1 MDHPP
6 GSVPAPRRTTLVAF
20 LVLLM
25 AVIAINILMVLPYVL
40 AVIMGSILAV
50 LAQPVLQ
57 WLTGHHV
64 TPRVAA
70 AVVVLGVVLVIM
82 APLAFF
88 VTKAIQQGIAIGQ
101 GLAEGGVS
109 LHSLLDHVSAWA
121 PIETLIGS
129 PEAFETQARRWM
141 QSAGTG
147 ATATIVG
154 LAAHLPTIVLQLA
167 LASLAGFFLLVDG
180 HRFLCWITDKIPLA
194 ADVRG
199 QVVQSFQETA
209 ISVIWA
215 TLAAAAAQS
224 AVMLLSY
231 LTLGVPAAFLAAG
244 ATFLFAW
251 IPLVGC
257 SPVWLAGAI
266 YLYAQDALL
275 KAILMVVC
283 GLMAGLVDNVVRPMI
298 LQGRS
303 TMHPLVSLVAVFGG
317 MERFGIMG
325 ILLGPIL
332 AAVLIALLQIWPE
345 VGHRFGLLPDS
356 KGGEFQPRSNVRSS

>member
-20 LVLLM
+20 LVLLI

-50 LAQPVLQ
+50 LAQPVFQ

-147 ATATIVG
+147 ATATILG
-154 LAAHLPTIVLQLA
+154 LAAHLPNIVLQLA
-167 LASLAGFFLLVDG
+167 LASLACFFLLVDG

-194 ADVRG
+194 ADVRV

-224 AVMLLSY
+224 AVILLSY
-231 LTLGVPAAFLAAG
+231 LTLGVPG
-244 ATFLFAW
+244 RLFGS
-251 IPLVGC
+251 GC
-257 SPVWLAGAI
+257 NIRWCPYNG
-266 YLYAQDALL
+266 
-275 KAILMVVC
+275 
-283 GLMAGLVDNVVRPMI
+283 
-298 LQGRS
+298 
-303 TMHPLVSLVAVFGG
+303 
-317 MERFGIMG
+317 
-325 ILLGPIL
+325 
-332 AAVLIALLQIWPE
+332 
-345 VGHRFGLLPDS
+345 
-356 KGGEFQPRSNVRSS
+356 